1 MKDLFSWSDKLSV
14 TVDSIDEQHK
24 ELVRMVN
31 ELNAAMGE
39 GRANDVI
46 GKILKDL
53 IAYTVTHFKHEETL
67 MNTHAYPG
75 FAKHKKEHENLVEKV
90 LALQSKFEAG
100 QARMNIEVMLFLKNW
115 LTAHIQGTDK
125 ELGVFL
131 SSTQAA

>member
-1 MKDLFSWSDKLSV
+1 MKELISWSDKLSV
-14 TVDSIDEQHK
+14 TIDSIDDQHK

-31 ELNAAMGE
+31 DLNAAMGD
-39 GRANDVI
+39 GRANDVM

-53 IAYTVTHFKHEETL
+53 INYTVTHFQHEETL
-67 MNTHAYPG
+67 MTKHAYPG

-90 LALQSKFEAG
+90 LALQGKFEAG
-100 QARMNIEVMLFLKNW
+100 EARMTIEVMMFLKNW

-131 SSTQAA
+131 SSRQAA